1 VFSFGTNEIVIIVV
15 LALLLFGPDKIPQL
29 ARTVGRFMREFN
41 KYKDIMESTIRM
53 EISQAE
59 GPRKETMTIEDRIA
73 KAGAAS
79 TELIQAS
86 AAAAPPAGE
95 AGDESDGVTVGEAAV
110 PAPQDGAKPGPAD
123 ASAARSDAPGETGE
137 GDRG

>member
-1 VFSFGTNEIVIIVV
+1 VFSFGTNEIVIILV

-59 GPRKETMTIEDRIA
+59 GPQKETMTIEERIA

-86 AAAAPPAGE
+86 AAAAPQAAVAAGE
-95 AGDESDGVTVGEAAV
+95 AVGEAAA
-110 PAPQDGAKPGPAD
+110 PAPQGGTEAGPAD
-123 ASAARSDAPGETGE
+123 AAAPPGAEPGETRE
-137 GDRG
+137 EDRG